1 MGYHSKNKKIFL
13 YRLFNMQE
21 EKCIKYIIVVQQHQ
35 PDQLRYYEKER
46 EKFFISSILLIRN
59 SAFLNE
65 KVRISHF
72 FMMKEHVERRRS
84 RYVIHFQC
92 ILKLLS

>member
-1 MGYHSKNKKIFL
+1 
-13 YRLFNMQE
+13 MQE

-35 PDQLRYYEKER
+35 PDQLRYYVIER
-46 EKFFISSILLIRN
+46 EKFFISSMLLFRN

-72 FMMKEHVERRRS
+72 FMMKEHVERR
-84 RYVIHFQC
+84 YVSHFQR
-92 ILKLLS
+92 ILNLSAVLETI